1 MFRKPHELIITG
13 DFNFHLDDPND
24 SNSRTFLEI
33 LDEHSLSQHV
43 VGATHVRGHTL
54 DVVIARESSQLL
66 HDRPFIFDP
75 ILCNDKG
82 DLVRDHMAIRSN
94 LRILK
99 LPRQRK
105 TVTCRKYHDIQIC
118 EFSNDLENLSV
129 LQNPVGTTDDLVK
142 TYNSELSK
150 ALEKHAPL
158 QTKQLIL
165 RPNTEWY
172 TEELRMAKQDRRKS
186 ERRMR
191 KTQLIVDIKEIY
203 HEKCRNVGKL
213 LFRCK
218 KEYFTNKISEIGH
231 DQKQL
236 YKVTNNLLGKTKE
249 TVLPSIPDH
258 YELANR
264 FGDFFIGK
272 IETIRDNLCASNRDI
287 MSDIDALCADIE
299 FDGEPMT
306 VFRPASPD
314 EIRMIVM
321 KAPLKSCELDPI
333 PTHILKSCVD
343 SLLPMITGI
352 VNKSLEE
359 SHVPTSFKT
368 AVVRPLLKKPCLEK
382 EEFKNSFKLTFY
394 I

>member
-1 MFRKPHELIITG
+1 
-13 DFNFHLDDPND
+13 
-24 SNSRTFLEI
+24 
-33 LDEHSLSQHV
+33 V

-94 LRILK
+94 LRIL
-99 LPRQRK
+99 
-105 TVTCRKYHDIQIC
+105 
-118 EFSNDLENLSV
+118 
-129 LQNPVGTTDDLVK
+129 
-142 TYNSELSK
+142 
-150 ALEKHAPL
+150 
-158 QTKQLIL
+158 
-165 RPNTEWY
+165 
-172 TEELRMAKQDRRKS
+172 
-186 ERRMR
+186 
-191 KTQLIVDIKEIY
+191 IY

-272 IETIRDNLCASNRDI
+272 IETIRDNLCASNCDI
-287 MSDIDALCADIE
+287 IE
-299 FDGEPMT
+299 
-306 VFRPASPD
+306 
-314 EIRMIVM
+314 
-321 KAPLKSCELDPI
+321 
-333 PTHILKSCVD
+333 
-343 SLLPMITGI
+343 
-352 VNKSLEE
+352 
-359 SHVPTSFKT
+359 
-368 AVVRPLLKKPCLEK
+368 
-382 EEFKNSFKLTFY
+382 
-394 I
+394 